1 MRINHTIIMLA
12 AGLAMIALVG
22 CGDSG
27 STTPEAQEWERSLEE
42 IREAQAELE
51 RNLEELEAE
60 ISVRGTDDRPAPQ
73 VELEAEVSVRG
84 TDDWPPSQAEGDG
97 QTPVSGDICERS
109 PAVQNALIEK
119 LQLPSCQIINEREL
133 LRVTALKI
141 SSSRELRA
149 GDLDGLYNLEGLSL
163 SMAGPPPPGM
173 LAGLYNLESLKLSM
187 AAPPPPGM
195 LAGLGNLSRIEM
207 SFQAGEEPWRV
218 EGHFPEL
225 PDLLS
230 LSLNVHSVENA
241 ESEGMIVGDG
251 NLAGMPSLNQLVLR
265 GVRDLQEGALSG
277 LPELRT
283 VELRAHNIRDT
294 HNSLVNRPALPPG
307 LFQSLPELESIQAE
321 GFRWPFGEGLEL
333 NSHKQVCEIGHNFGG
348 YNSAYY
354 PRKAGGMGS
363 EMRVRVDGKPV
374 GIISSNVHQGVC
386 RIGTGQRWPGPDERW
401 ETEVLVDMK

>member
-60 ISVRGTDDRPAPQ
+60 I
-73 VELEAEVSVRG
+73 SVRG

-173 LAGLYNLESLKLSM
+173 LAGLYNLEGLKLSM

-207 SFQAGEEPWRV
+207 SFQAGR
-218 EGHFPEL
+218 
-225 PDLLS
+225 
-230 LSLNVHSVENA
+230 
-241 ESEGMIVGDG
+241 
-251 NLAGMPSLNQLVLR
+251 
-265 GVRDLQEGALSG
+265 
-277 LPELRT
+277 
-283 VELRAHNIRDT
+283 
-294 HNSLVNRPALPPG
+294 
-307 LFQSLPELESIQAE
+307 
-321 GFRWPFGEGLEL
+321 
-333 NSHKQVCEIGHNFGG
+333 SHGG
-348 YNSAYY
+348 
-354 PRKAGGMGS
+354 
-363 EMRVRVDGKPV
+363 
-374 GIISSNVHQGVC
+374 
-386 RIGTGQRWPGPDERW
+386 
-401 ETEVLVDMK
+401 

>member
-22 CGDSG
+22 CGNSG
-27 STTPEAQEWERSLEE
+27 STTPEAQEWERSLKE
-42 IREAQAELE
+42 IREAQ
-51 RNLEELEAE
+51 EELEAK
-60 ISVRGTDDRPAPQ
+60 ISGQ
-73 VELEAEVSVRG
+73 G
-84 TDDWPPSQAEGDG
+84 TDDWPLPQAEGDG

-109 PAVQNALIEK
+109 PAVQNALIEV
-119 LQLPSCQIINEREL
+119 LELPSCQIINEREI
-133 LRVTALKI
+133 LRITALEI
-141 SSSRELRA
+141 SSGRELRA
-149 GDLDGLYNLEGLSL
+149 GDLDGLYNLEGLKL
-163 SMAGPPPPGM
+163 SMAG
-173 LAGLYNLESLKLSM
+173 
-187 AAPPPPGM
+187 PPPPGM

-307 LFQSLPELESIQAE
+307 LFQPLPELESIQAE
-321 GFRWPFGEGLEL
+321 GFRWSFGEGLEM
-333 NSHKQVCEIGHNFGG
+333 NSYHQVCRIGHNFGG
-348 YNSAYY
+348 YNPSYY
-354 PRKAGGMGS
+354 PRKAGGTGS
-363 EMRVRVDGKPV
+363 EMRVRVDGQPV
-374 GIISSNVHQGVC
+374 GIISSSVDVC
-386 RIGTGQRWPGPDERW
+386 RIGTGRRWPGPDERW
-401 ETEVLVDMK
+401 EAEVLVDMKS